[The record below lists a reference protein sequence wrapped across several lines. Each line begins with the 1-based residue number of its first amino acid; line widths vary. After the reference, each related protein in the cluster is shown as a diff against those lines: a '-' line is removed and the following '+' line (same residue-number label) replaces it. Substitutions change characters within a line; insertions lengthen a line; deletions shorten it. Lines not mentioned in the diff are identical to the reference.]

1 VSLETESPATA
12 NGGVAGHE
20 GEEVRTTAGGP
31 GRPRRSALAAA
42 LGRLGYADVAATL
55 ALGNPPTQETACG
68 LVQSGA
74 TTLGSVLRITAL
86 EVGAVSRST
95 ARAPAWATAQAHA
108 PPGIG

>member
-1 VSLETESPATA
+1 MSLETESPATA

-31 GRPRRSALAAA
+31 GPPRRSALAAA
-42 LGRLGYADVAATL
+42 LG
-55 ALGNPPTQETACG
+55 ALGNTSTQETACG

-86 EVGAVSRST
+86 EVVAVSRST